1 MIYIVIIIST
11 ITMALYGIRLI
22 ERIHYY
28 LCYKP
33 TLHIDK
39 YDVTMLRKQSN
50 ILYTTS
56 RICRML
62 CRNITSCTIEEKN
75 RVYFISYVLTVKWV
89 TDCYLYQLPRLAKL
103 FHIVLRRSMEMYE
116 MDCLRYFD
124 YSFSFL
130 LITPESWSIY

>member
-1 MIYIVIIIST
+1 MS
-11 ITMALYGIRLI
+11 LYGIRLM
-22 ERIHYY
+22 EHIHYY

-33 TLHIDK
+33 TLHLDT
-39 YDVTMLRKQSN
+39 YDVSMFRKQSN

-89 TDCYLYQLPRLAKL
+89 TDCYLYQIPRLAKL
-103 FHIVLRRSMEMYE
+103 FHIVLHRSITTYE
-116 MDCLRYFD
+116 MDCLRYLD

-130 LITPESWSIY
+130 SITPESWSIY